1 MIEPIKMLESMTIKD
16 ILIRSY
22 QFYKNNF
29 FKSIGIVLLLK
40 GPYLILAYIIS
51 RFAASFFVDM
61 FSLSDGSLANFEY
74 IASVLIVEILD
85 LIFIPFISPISVSA
99 ITIFMSEKH
108 LNRDIGILKSYKR
121 VMNRALPLFG
131 TVLLSG
137 LFISSGFI
145 FTLTLMSGSSQLGFI
160 TLLISPILASVF
172 WVWFAFVPQ
181 TVVIEGEG
189 GMGAMKRSK
198 YLMDGYFR
206 KVLILVVLV
215 FVATLLA
222 TWILSFG
229 FSKMLFFLGDSS
241 AFLGKGLSNVVSVI
255 LEAFRITIM
264 PMLYFD
270 LRVRKEGFN
279 VDMLDKEMETEI

>member
-1 MIEPIKMLESMTIKD
+1 MNEFIGTLESMTIKD
-16 ILIRSY
+16 ILVRSY

-29 FKSIGIVLLLK
+29 LKSIGIVLLLK
-40 GPYLILAYIIS
+40 GPYLILAYVIS
-51 RFAASFFVDM
+51 KFAASFFVGM
-61 FSLSDGSLANFEY
+61 FTLNEGSLANYEY
-74 IASVLIVEILD
+74 MAGVLIVEILE

-108 LNRDIGILKSYKR
+108 LNRDIGIVESYKK
-121 VMNRALPLFG
+121 VMTRALPLFG

-145 FTLTLMSGSSQLGFI
+145 FTLMLMAGNPQLGFI
-160 TLLISPILASVF
+160 SFLFAPILAGVI
-172 WVWFAFVPQ
+172 WVWYAFVPQ

-189 GMGAMKRSK
+189 GIGAMKRSK
-198 YLMDGYFR
+198 YLTDGYFR

-215 FVATLLA
+215 FVIILMV

-229 FSKMLFFLGDSS
+229 FSKMLFFLGDSNV
-241 AFLGKGLSNVVSVI
+241 FLGKGLSNVVSVI
-255 LEAFRITIM
+255 LETFRITII
-264 PMLYFD
+264 PMLYYD

-279 VDMLDKEMETEI
+279 LETLAKELETDI